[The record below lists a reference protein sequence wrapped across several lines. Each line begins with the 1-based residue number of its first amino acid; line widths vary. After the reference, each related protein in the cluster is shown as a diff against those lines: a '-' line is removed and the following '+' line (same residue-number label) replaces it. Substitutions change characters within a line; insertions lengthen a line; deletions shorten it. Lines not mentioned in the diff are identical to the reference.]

1 MGQIYWQARGAIGYI
16 GAPSA
21 GKKPEDGFLAL
32 AWFGNAPV
40 IKPPDG
46 IPADQSHLTFQAWFR
61 EYQIQKKEPPEEF
74 GGALTGLF
82 ASDWFVRCWVIQ
94 EMVLSRETVCL
105 YGYGQEAKSWSL
117 SALPWRC

>member
-1 MGQIYWQARGAIGYI
+1 MGQIYRQARGAIGYI
-16 GAPSA
+16 GAPPA

-46 IPADQSHLTFQAWFR
+46 IPADQSDLTFQAWYR
-61 EYQIQKKEPPEEF
+61 EYQIQKEEPPEEF